1 MTTPEEICLDDI
13 EIPSAQ
19 FTNTPASLH
28 GPVIITSDHHHK
40 RQSIISRINGQR
52 NKIFSRRLF
61 YRKVL
66 QGDNESGDSITEWER
81 CDDFGSTPFIQQNSV
96 GPYSIQSNYTSRWT
110 NNSSTYRRINSSIS
124 SYYYETYEIDVVVA
138 SNYSFS
144 TKSQIDT
151 YGYIYNNSFHP
162 TNPSLN
168 LLIEDDN
175 GDGNKQF
182 RFKAFLIPWTK
193 YILVVTTF
201 SPNTLGAFQIVVTGP
216 TAVAIRSICIP
227 NIQSTIYSSQ
237 WTIHSPK
244 YCRDRCLMSDD
255 DYEFDKDYYYEAI
268 LVNVSAAS
276 NVTIMSK
283 SNVNTYGYIYEN
295 SFDPSDSSL
304 NLLVEDD
311 NSGDNEQFQL
321 SAFLQP
327 STIYILVATT
337 SYPYVMGTFSII
349 ATGSHLASLT
359 RTNARWPSIRKTTIP
374 WSTQSTYSS
383 AWSTE
388 SPSYCRTN
396 CIASDSYYYEA
407 IRVRVSNYGIF
418 SLTSKSNIDTYG
430 YLYINTFDPASP
442 SSNLLLEN
450 DDGGGSGQFG
460 LTYSLLIDSIY
471 VLVATTYYPNV
482 TGLFSV
488 SAPGPGFVTFSAYVG
503 TKTL

>member
-19 FTNTPASLH
+19 FTNTPVSLH

-66 QGDNESGDSITEWER
+66 QDDNESGDSITEWER
-81 CDDFGSTPFIQQNSV
+81 CDDFGSTPFIQQNS
-96 GPYSIQSNYTSRWT
+96 G
-110 NNSSTYRRINSSIS
+110 
-124 SYYYETYEIDVVVA
+124 
-138 SNYSFS
+138 
-144 TKSQIDT
+144 
-151 YGYIYNNSFHP
+151 
-162 TNPSLN
+162 
-168 LLIEDDN
+168 
-175 GDGNKQF
+175 
-182 RFKAFLIPWTK
+182 
-193 YILVVTTF
+193 
-201 SPNTLGAFQIVVTGP
+201 
-216 TAVAIRSICIP
+216 IP

-359 RTNARWPSIRKTTIP
+359 
-374 WSTQSTYSS
+374 
-383 AWSTE
+383 
-388 SPSYCRTN
+388 
-396 CIASDSYYYEA
+396 
-407 IRVRVSNYGIF
+407 
-418 SLTSKSNIDTYG
+418 
-430 YLYINTFDPASP
+430 
-442 SSNLLLEN
+442 
-450 DDGGGSGQFG
+450 
-460 LTYSLLIDSIY
+460 
-471 VLVATTYYPNV
+471 
-482 TGLFSV
+482 
-488 SAPGPGFVTFSAYVG
+488 G
-503 TKTL
+503 TRGK